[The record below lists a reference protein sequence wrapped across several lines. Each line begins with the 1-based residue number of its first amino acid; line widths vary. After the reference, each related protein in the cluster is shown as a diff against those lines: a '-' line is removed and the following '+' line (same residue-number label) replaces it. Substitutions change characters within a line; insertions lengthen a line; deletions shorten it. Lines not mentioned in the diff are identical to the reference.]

1 MVIVTDV
8 KWKNKK
14 GEIKSGYYMDGF
26 LAENLY
32 QIPAFIKKD
41 WDCVG
46 IVSGSGLVR
55 VGKSYIASQIGYFV
69 AWLLAGGAMDLR
81 RDLDTGKFINPVVIK
96 SPTNPVNFSLNNLVF
111 SPEDLMKKGRELPKN
126 SVIIYDEGRSGLD
139 AKSSM
144 TALNRLL
151 EDFFQECGVYNHVI
165 ILVLP
170 DVFKLHADYAINR
183 SHFLVNVYHDEN
195 YQRGYF
201 NFYNKLQK
209 EKLYEF
215 GKKKLGVTARYNAAY
230 PSFYGRFPNWIPFDE
245 KEYKKEKKLALKKKE
260 LMRRSAAIKVQ
271 RDAMIHLYH
280 ELSQYTQKQIAEE
293 LGEALHKKVSED
305 TIGLAITDYKD
316 YLRKRDEL
324 ENLSTENDED
334 EGEDEENDEI
344 EEE

>member
-1 MVIVTDV
+1 MVIVTDY

-26 LAENLY
+26 LCQNLY
-32 QIPAFIKKD
+32 DIPKFLKKD

-55 VGKSYIASQIGYFV
+55 VGKSYCASGIGYFV
-69 AWLLAGGAMDLR
+69 AWLLAGGDMDLR
-81 RDLDTGKFINPVVIK
+81 RDPDTGKFINPVVTK
-96 SPTNPVNFSLNNLVF
+96 SPTKTVNFSLNNLVF
-111 SPEDLMKKGRELPKN
+111 SPEDLIKKARELPPN

-144 TALNRLL
+144 TSLNRLL
-151 EDFFQECGVYNHVI
+151 EDFFQEAGVYNHFI

-170 DVFKLHADYAINR
+170 DVFKLHTDYSINR

-201 NFYNKLQK
+201 KFFNKIQK
-209 EKLYEF
+209 ERLIEF

-230 PSFYGRFPNWIPFDE
+230 ENFSGRFPNWIPFNEDE
-245 KEYKKEKKLALKKKE
+245 YRKAKKLALKKKE

-271 RDAMIHLYH
+271 RDGLMYMYYELSGITHKEIAEKMSEVLKKKVGVDTVHDSIQDYH
-280 ELSQYTQKQIAEE
+280 E
-293 LGEALHKKVSED
+293 
-305 TIGLAITDYKD
+305 
-316 YLRKRDEL
+316 YLRKKKEL
-324 ENLSTENDED
+324 EELS
-334 EGEDEENDEI
+334 EEQEEKEI
-344 EEE
+344 LEKE